1 MKKSTFGKIVG
12 FGATSVIVLS
22 ACGQSG
28 GSEDVAEDYP
38 NDDLTIT
45 VPYAAGG
52 LNDIVARQV
61 AELSEEELDTSAAVE
76 NLTGGGGTTATT
88 EYMQEEANSTNML
101 LGSKSIFVTI
111 PQEQDVQYSYDDVEP
126 VIGIDTVEFIL
137 YTNPEETGIESVED
151 LVEYGENNTINY
163 GTEGPGSDPDLI
175 QAGLF
180 AMADVDAEPVVYG
193 GGGESVQNVVNG
205 EIDVAAGP
213 PAAGKQYVEE
223 GTLVP
228 IAVAMDEPFERF
240 DGEEVPTLEEE
251 GYDITFPGFN
261 FFALPADTDEAV
273 VEKMNNAISDMYE
286 TDEFQETIENTELN
300 LDPMG
305 PEEIDELIE
314 EQQSVAE
321 DLQER
326 IQENE

>member
-1 MKKSTFGKIVG
+1 MSLKKAGMMVG
-12 FGATSVIVLS
+12 TSAFSILLLTG
-22 ACGQSG
+22 CGESE
-28 GSEDVAEDYP
+28 EDVAANYP
-38 NDDLTIT
+38 NEDLTIT

-52 LNDIVARQV
+52 LNDLVARQV
-61 AELSEEELDTSAAVE
+61 ADLSEDHIDTSAAVTNE
-76 NLTGGGGTTATT
+76 TGGGGTTATT
-88 EYMQEEANSTNML
+88 EYMQEQANSTNML

-111 PQEQDVQYSYDDVEP
+111 PQEQNVEYSYDDVEP

-137 YTNPEETGIESVED
+137 YTNPDETGIESVDD
-151 LVEYGENNTINY
+151 LIEYGKNNTINF

-175 QAGLF
+175 QSGLF
-180 AMADVDAEPVVYG
+180 SMADVNAEAVVYG
-193 GGGESVQNVVNG
+193 GGGESVQNVASG

-213 PAAGKQYVEE
+213 PAVGKQYVEE
-223 GTLVP
+223 GDLKA

-240 DGEEVPTLEEE
+240 EGDPVPTLKEE

-261 FFALPADTDEAV
+261 FFALPEGTDKEV
-273 VEKMNNAISDMYE
+273 IDKMNGAISDIYE
-286 TDEFQETIENTELN
+286 TESFKDFVNETELN

-321 DLQER
+321 DLQSK
-326 IQENE
+326 IKENE